1 MIYKTLKKLSINY
14 TQCIST
20 ILNEQI
26 ENKELQQRWPVF
38 ILPHDQRNV
47 HAADIE
53 QVSDC
58 FQISPDAY
66 LCTAYPVEDE
76 EYYIYSEP
84 IDHSS
89 LKIYTTFQKPQFVA
103 GIFLLASY
111 WFQIPPQVS

>member
-58 FQISPDAY
+58 FQISV
-66 LCTAYPVEDE
+66 LN
-76 EYYIYSEP
+76 SEP

-111 WFQIPPQVS
+111 WFQIPPQVSCQQEMMSCSLTGDSF